1 VPWQTLGIQGYM
13 RRLPE
18 CACMCSAGSACAPAQ
33 DSSVAVA
40 PPSAGD
46 DGGTQPPPSFQ
57 QQRSLLQL
65 FGWRQAANT
74 VAHMQQS
81 ISSRLQLAGV
91 SVTLSTRRVLPGD
104 TNAQASQ
111 PTPFQGS
118 SVSPVQ
124 KPAQPPQFVTGSA
137 QPWPM
142 HGAGGQAAWQQEQR
156 EHTGEASRRRKR
168 GRIVVGGGG
177 TPHEATQQGSG
188 PQASQLRP
196 LTEYVILQQWGA
208 EAVLKVLPPGQ
219 RLASS
224 VDAQQSAAAAP
235 GGHGMRGDT
244 KLGGGGDASIPSSPG
259 SFRSWSIPANAQNG
273 SGHLNGSASQRGRQG
288 TVTTSSAQFVQR
300 LMIGMNSTPDSV
312 ACRRRPCKPARVGL
326 VPSKQ

>member
-1 VPWQTLGIQGYM
+1 M
-13 RRLPE
+13 
-18 CACMCSAGSACAPAQ
+18 
-33 DSSVAVA
+33 A

-91 SVTLSTRRVLPGD
+91 SVTLSTGRVLPGD

-111 PTPFQGS
+111 PTLFQGS

-124 KPAQPPQFVTGSA
+124 KRAQPPQFVTGSA
-137 QPWPM
+137 QRWPM
-142 HGAGGQAAWQQEQR
+142 HGAGGQAVWQQEQR
-156 EHTGEASRRRKR
+156 EHTGEASRRRKC
-168 GRIVVGGGG
+168 GRTAGGGG
-177 TPHEATQQGSG
+177 SLHEATQQGSG
-188 PQASQLRP
+188 RPAAQSRP

-208 EAVLKVLPPGQ
+208 EAVLKVLPPSQ

-235 GGHGMRGDT
+235 GGHGMHGDA

-273 SGHLNGSASQRGRQG
+273 RGHLNGSASQQG
-288 TVTTSSAQFVQR
+288 QQGAVTISSAQFLQS
-300 LMIGMNSTPDSV
+300 LMIGTNRTPDSF
-312 ACRRRPCKPARVGL
+312 ACRRRPADHASQPKVASSL
-326 VPSKQ
+326 HSSNH